1 MLHAKILIV
10 DGVWSVVGSTNM
22 DSRSFGLNDEVN
34 MAFLDAAVASRLE
47 QDFQNDL
54 GESTEVSYEE
64 WKQRPC
70 YEKVHEWA
78 GALIERQQ

>member
-54 GESTEVSYEE
+54 GESTEVSYEG
-64 WKQRPC
+64 WKQRPW